1 MDLERMLQKCQRDQW
16 KLSDLD
22 WSKSPK
28 ALSREQEMAVVQYFT
43 DMAGIER
50 LAGEL
55 FKVQKQKSQSETLR
69 AIFQSFVV
77 DEVRHS
83 AVAARLADYYDV
95 HQYKTYTQNEHLTKF
110 AEHFIAACH
119 HLSPE
124 IANAYITS
132 GELLLDI
139 ALLRSLDDYV
149 DDDMSHQAMRLINR
163 DESRHI
169 AIDYYMVEHYA
180 SEEHK
185 RQLEQEP
192 PKTLTQQLQAARAF
206 AGFLYHARP
215 FLQDVFFKP
224 MDVTDPSGKRL
235 IEVFKRLQL
244 LSLKPGVSERPFV
257 KFMATMRDLFN
268 HPVSGKLFSPI
279 LERIIGLDP
288 RVIRDLYTKEDKRR
302 ADQMSIEE
310 MAQDALSVKGPTN

>member
-1 MDLERMLQKCQRDQW
+1 MDLERMLQKCQSGQW

-22 WSKSPK
+22 WNKSPK
-28 ALSREQEMAVVQYFT
+28 TLTREKELAVVQYFT

-55 FKVQKQKSQSETLR
+55 FKVQKKKAQTETLR
-69 AIFQSFVV
+69 EIFGSFVV

-83 AVAARLADYYDV
+83 AVAARLADYYNMN
-95 HQYKTYTQNEHLTKF
+95 HYKAYTQNEHLTKF
-110 AEHFIAACH
+110 APHFIAACH

-132 GELLLDI
+132 GELILDI

-149 DDDMSHQAMRLINR
+149 DDEMSHQAMRLINR

-169 AIDYYMVEHYA
+169 AIDYYMVEYYA

-185 RQLEQEP
+185 RQLAQEP
-192 PKTLTQQLQAARAF
+192 SKTVTQQAQAAKAF

-235 IEVFKRLQL
+235 TEVFKRLQL
-244 LSLKPGVSERPFV
+244 LSLKPGVKERPFV
-257 KFMATMRDLFN
+257 MFMETMRSLFN
-268 HPVSGKLFSPI
+268 YPIVGKLFSPI

-288 RVIRDLYTKEDKRR
+288 RVIRNLYTKEEKQM

-310 MAQDALSVKGPTN
+310 MAQDALSVKAQN

>member
-28 ALSREQEMAVVQYFT
+28 ALTREQEMAVVQYFT

-55 FKVQKQKSQSETLR
+55 FKVQKKKAQTEILR
-69 AIFQSFVV
+69 EIFGSFVV

-83 AVAARLADYYDV
+83 AVAARLADYYNV
-95 HQYKTYTQNEHLTKF
+95 NHYKTYTQNEHLTKF
-110 AEHFIAACH
+110 APHFIDACH

-124 IANAYITS
+124 IANSYITS

-169 AIDYYMVEHYA
+169 AIDYYMVEYYA

-185 RQLEQEP
+185 HQLTQEP
-192 PKTLTQQLQAARAF
+192 SKTLAQQVHAAKAF
-206 AGFLYHARP
+206 AGFIYYARP

-235 IEVFKRLQL
+235 VEVFKRLQL
-244 LSLKPGVSERPFV
+244 LSLKPGVKERPFV
-257 KFMATMRDLFN
+257 IFMATMRNLFN
-268 HPVSGKLFSPI
+268 HPIAGRLFSPI

-288 RVIRDLYTKEDKRR
+288 RVIRDLYSKEDKQIS
-302 ADQMSIEE
+302 DQMSIEE
-310 MAQDALSVKGPTN
+310 MAQDALAVKEKS